1 MANRFRMTAK
11 WTGQPERRCPANVDL
26 ELYPSLRCSVRTLSE
41 SFWRQGQNETQTPL
55 NPGSKHQ
62 SRVVASRPN
71 VHEASQRA
79 ARKIHGPGVRL
90 RERLMVTVWPVRTT
104 RSSPTIP
111 QHIWPLTMNAS
122 PPNICFSLRGCSLL
136 IRVRTCFAK
145 PSSNDITHQR
155 D

>member
-90 RERLMVTVWPVRTT
+90 RERPMVTVRPRAYDKVLAHNPAAHMTVDHECQ
-104 RSSPTIP
+104 PAE
-111 QHIWPLTMNAS
+111 H
-122 PPNICFSLRGCSLL
+122 LL
-136 IRVRTCFAK
+136 FLERVFAAYQGADLFCQTLIK
-145 PSSNDITHQR
+145 
-155 D
+155 